1 MIRPVESAA
10 ELDEVLAVVGAE
22 FTPAIE
28 VTDRRF
34 AELRAHQADDGRL
47 MLVVAGPAGTVGGA
61 LGFRQEDGTCI
72 LRTIALV
79 PSARGRGLGRRLV
92 ETLEAEA
99 LEMGC
104 LALVAGGIPAGT
116 KGFYARLGFH
126 GRGSTMRLDLPP
138 PGPVRDLRL
147 RRLRAAPVARGGQTS
162 GSIPSSGSGP
172 RSGSESSGRSS

>member
-1 MIRPVESAA
+1 MGEEFLIRPVESAA
-10 ELDEVLAVVGAE
+10 ELDDVLAVVGE
-22 FTPAIE
+22 QFTPAIE

-34 AELRAHQADDGRL
+34 AELRTRLAHDRRL
-47 MLVVAGPAGTVGGA
+47 ILVVAGPAGTTGGA
-61 LGFRQEDGTCI
+61 LGFRHGDGTCV
-72 LRTIALV
+72 LRIIALV

-92 ETLEAEA
+92 EAMEAEA

-104 LALVAGGIPAGT
+104 LTVVAGGIPAGT

-147 RRLRAAPVARGGQTS
+147 RRLRTARATRGGQTS
-162 GSIPSSGSGP
+162 G
-172 RSGSESSGRSS
+172 

>member
-1 MIRPVESAA
+1 MIRPVASAV
-10 ELDEVLAVVGAE
+10 ELDEVLAVVGAQ

-34 AELRAHQADDGRL
+34 AELRARLADDRRL
-47 MLVVAGPAGTVGGA
+47 MLVAHGAAGIVGGV
-61 LGFRQEDGTCI
+61 LGFRHGDGTCV

-79 PSARGRGLGRRLV
+79 PSARDRGLGRRLV
-92 ETLEAEA
+92 EAMEAEA
-99 LEMGC
+99 LEIGC
-104 LALVAGGIPAGT
+104 LAVVAGGIPAGT

-147 RRLRAAPVARGGQTS
+147 RRLRA
-162 GSIPSSGSGP
+162 
-172 RSGSESSGRSS
+172 GRAER